1 MGWRNFLELDADG
14 ATAPVAAWPAGTVAG
29 WNALALRTMG
39 TALPPRV
46 LALLHTCMYNAWA
59 AYDGDARQTTLGM
72 AVRLPRAERDAASKA
87 AAMSHAAH
95 GVLAGLC
102 PQMHAG
108 IDAHMRRLGL
118 DPDAAAGPF
127 SPAGIGRTQA
137 AAMLDGGCRD
147 QPFAL
152 MPAEVR
158 QPGAGELQATAAHWC
173 RLARQISVRDGHDDD
188 RDVLLFFVL
197 ANALADAA
205 LATGDGEAC
214 AAAAAEALR
223 RVTGGSRLD
232 GAASPGG
239 AGAEPGRKIGARVF
253 DKARRYWQGKL

>member
-1 MGWRNFLELDADG
+1 
-14 ATAPVAAWPAGTVAG
+14 
-29 WNALALRTMG
+29 
-39 TALPPRV
+39 
-46 LALLHTCMYNAWA
+46 MYNAWA

-127 SPAGIGRTQA
+127 SPAGIGHTQA

-223 RVTGGSRLD
+223 RVTGGNRLD
-232 GAASPGG
+232 GAVPTGG